1 MTTIWWLDA
10 LKRIEKIIRESAFEQ
25 KKEKPR
31 LKFNPGLALI
41 VLRTTGPCVN
51 NQLVVSCQIR
61 ISNHKL
67 MVETGRY
74 NQTPHNNR
82 FCPVCN
88 SGIIEDEFHFLLHC
102 PKYSIPREKF
112 YNQIQHNFVN
122 FNQLSCTELIIKL
135 MNSQNFSVNSH
146 LLKFVSLCN
155 DLRNNLLSN
164 HTDDTW
170 LTIVIITLNY
180 Y

>member
-1 MTTIWWLDA
+1 MKNHINTNKHIFGNIQSIILRNYNFTAYFMHDSKISSYLD
-10 LKRIEKIIRESAFEQ
+10 LTRNSTNRKDSEK
-25 KKEKPR
+25 
-31 LKFNPGLALI
+31 L
-41 VLRTTGPCVN
+41 
-51 NQLVVSCQIR
+51 R

-67 MVETGRY
+67 MIETGRY
-74 NQTPHNNR
+74 DKTPHNDR

-88 SGIIEDEFHFLLHC
+88 SGIIEDEFHFLFHC

-112 YNQIQHNFVN
+112 YNQIQQNFVD
-122 FNQLSCTELIIKL
+122 FNQLSYTELIIKL

-164 HTDDTW
+164 HADDT
-170 LTIVIITLNY
+170 
-180 Y
+180 